1 MGSLRQVSNF
11 IRPKL
16 QNPHKILQAFGI
28 PYSALLS
35 VIFGMM
41 VLSFPIGAYVMYHS
55 ELGDDINFEYPLNQF
70 EISVSGIGFSIPMDI
85 EIGYAFIVLWS
96 TYIILFSIAMIGPK
110 DGFFKT
116 MSSLLSKGTLKTKS
130 NYMVAVTIGF
140 SILILLSTI
149 INFIQEGF
157 GISTIPPVVEND
169 LIQFFY
175 VSLAPITE
183 ELSFRVILIG
193 LPLVAFYSYKTSI
206 KSFFKS
212 LWSPSD
218 NLHIYDSR
226 RVIILIIV
234 VAAFFGLSHII
245 SGEPWS
251 EGKFAQA
258 TVSGIIL
265 GWLYFRYGLISA
277 ILVHWA
283 TNYFIFSYV
292 NFISQLNSI
301 STEDAFS
308 HSLVSTMEI
317 IFLASG
323 ALSISILLVNF
334 FYSKR
339 ESKLKA

>member
-1 MGSLRQVSNF
+1 LNF

-16 QNPHKILQAFGI
+16 QNPNKILQLFGI
-28 PYSALLS
+28 PHSALLS

-70 EISVSGIGFSIPMDI
+70 EISISGIEFSIPIDI
-85 EIGYAFIVLWS
+85 EIGDAFIVLWS
-96 TYIILFSIAMIGPK
+96 TYIIFFAIAIVGPK

-116 MSSLLSKGTLKTKS
+116 MSSLLSKGKLKTKS

-140 SILILLSTI
+140 SILIFVSAI

-183 ELSFRVILIG
+183 EIGFRVILIG
-193 LPLVAFYSYKTSI
+193 LPLVAFYSHRTSI
-206 KSFFKS
+206 TSFFKS

-218 NLHIYDSR
+218 NLHIYESR
-226 RVIILIIV
+226 RVIILIII

-258 TVSGIIL
+258 TASGIIL

-292 NFISQLNSI
+292 HFISQLNSI
-301 STEDAFS
+301 SIEDAFS
-308 HSLVSTMEI
+308 HSLVNTMEI
-317 IFLASG
+317 MFLISG

-339 ESKLKA
+339 ESKLEV